1 MCTSAAKKERDWK
14 SEKEGKQEEEEAST
28 HPPLSL
34 SLHQRKSWK
43 MKNEKT
49 KKKNY
54 SSHRIS
60 NKKIHPFSYF
70 FPPFPLPSSLTT
82 VTSRYFSISQMKK
95 KPPKSH
101 SLSLSL
107 SLCLFLMIKTQPPA
121 PSFVFLKMEEI
132 FRPFAHPSTHLP
144 IYPSHLLYKI
154 SVHSLPSLLPSISSD
169 FFLISLFTLHPSPFT
184 VHRSP
189 FIYGSFMI
197 YLNKPSLLTQHPLRT
212 HVLPMVIKKKEH

>member
-1 MCTSAAKKERDWK
+1 VHLSSKERERLKKWK
-14 SEKEGKQEEEEAST
+14 RREARRRRSIHSPTSIPIPSSKEK
-28 HPPLSL
+28 L
-34 SLHQRKSWK
+34 
-43 MKNEKT
+43 KNEKRKNKKQKT

-132 FRPFAHPSTHLP
+132 FRPFAHPSTPLP
-144 IYPSHLLYKI
+144 IAP
-154 SVHSLPSLLPSISSD
+154 
-169 FFLISLFTLHPSPFT
+169 TL
-184 VHRSP
+184 
-189 FIYGSFMI
+189 
-197 YLNKPSLLTQHPLRT
+197 
-212 HVLPMVIKKKEH
+212 